1 MGVEILQ
8 KSLANA
14 TVMALLE
21 EHVASKNVITRPRS
35 MDSAASISRL
45 LKITLVM
52 KQSKT
57 LEWSSGNGGI
67 LEMND
72 KQNSRQD
79 TLQRH
84 SILRT
89 CCGWTDIHTSQSLIL
104 FVHDLKNWSIDI
116 SYIWSLLY
124 FIIGR
129 LIDTLCTVFQSGKC
143 YNHGAPQNFVASK
156 NVITM
161 PKSKDSA
168 TCISRPFN
176 MKQSNTLE
184 WSNLIPLL

>member
-1 MGVEILQ
+1 MSRACSHEGCDKLVFARDKCHIHDGSKVPPPKKKKRSPIDMSRRTMSTSRDGTTKRAYKQCTHAMGVEILQ

-57 LEWSSGNGGI
+57 LEWSSGNSGI
-67 LEMND
+67 LKMTD

-79 TLQRH
+79 TLQWH
-84 SILRT
+84 SILRM
-89 CCGWTDIHTSQSLIL
+89 
-104 FVHDLKNWSIDI
+104 N
-116 SYIWSLLY
+116 
-124 FIIGR
+124 
-129 LIDTLCTVFQSGKC
+129 
-143 YNHGAPQNFVASK
+143 
-156 NVITM
+156 
-161 PKSKDSA
+161 
-168 TCISRPFN
+168 
-176 MKQSNTLE
+176 
-184 WSNLIPLL
+184 

>member
-1 MGVEILQ
+1 MPTSSAPTMGVEILQ

-57 LEWSSGNGGI
+57 LEWSSGNSGI
-67 LEMND
+67 LEMTD

-79 TLQRH
+79 TLQWH
-84 SILRT
+84 SILRM
-89 CCGWTDIHTSQSLIL
+89 I
-104 FVHDLKNWSIDI
+104 
-116 SYIWSLLY
+116 
-124 FIIGR
+124 
-129 LIDTLCTVFQSGKC
+129 
-143 YNHGAPQNFVASK
+143 
-156 NVITM
+156 
-161 PKSKDSA
+161 
-168 TCISRPFN
+168 
-176 MKQSNTLE
+176 
-184 WSNLIPLL
+184 

>member
-1 MGVEILQ
+1 MPTSSAPTMGVEILQ

-57 LEWSSGNGGI
+57 LEWSSGNSGI
-67 LEMND
+67 LEMTD

-79 TLQRH
+79 TLQWH
-84 SILRT
+84 SILRM
-89 CCGWTDIHTSQSLIL
+89 
-104 FVHDLKNWSIDI
+104 N
-116 SYIWSLLY
+116 
-124 FIIGR
+124 
-129 LIDTLCTVFQSGKC
+129 
-143 YNHGAPQNFVASK
+143 
-156 NVITM
+156 
-161 PKSKDSA
+161 
-168 TCISRPFN
+168 
-176 MKQSNTLE
+176 
-184 WSNLIPLL
+184 